1 MVTHTGRGRLVV
13 WLQGFTLTFPRFKG
27 DAAGNVFMKTVKTGR
42 QAVCGGIW
50 GREDFFQT

>member
-1 MVTHTGRGRLVV
+1 MVTHTGGGRLVV

-27 DAAGNVFMKTVKTGR
+27 DATGNVFMKTVKTGR